1 MMPPWIKWI
10 ALLCLTIA
18 AVLVPFF
25 LWGEPIEAWT
35 RAFVKSPA
43 GWWTT
48 ASILGGLLALDIVL
62 PIPSS
67 LVSTA
72 AGALLGFPGA
82 LAVSTLGMTLACLAG
97 YYLGLQTPA
106 ERALG
111 ERDLERA
118 REFRDRY
125 GDWALILSRP
135 IPVLAEASVFLAGL
149 VRAPLRRML
158 TITALANFGISAV
171 YAATGAYA
179 SGQESFLL
187 AFAGAIALPGLAML
201 VFRKRTH

>member
-1 MMPPWIKWI
+1 MPPWIKWI

-25 LWGEPIEAWT
+25 LWGETIDSWT
-35 RAFVKSPA
+35 RAFVESRA

-48 ASILGGLLALDIVL
+48 AAVLGGLLALDIVL

-72 AGALLGFPGA
+72 AGALLGFPGG
-82 LAVSTLGMTLACLAG
+82 LAISALGMTLACLAG
-97 YYLGLQTPA
+97 YYLGLRTPA

-111 ERDLERA
+111 QRDLDRA

-135 IPVLAEASVFLAGL
+135 VPVLAEASVFLAGL
-149 VRAPLRRML
+149 VRSPLRRVL
-158 TITALANFGISAV
+158 TITALANLGISAV

-179 SGQESFLL
+179 TGKESFLL

-201 VFRKRTH
+201 VFRKRVR